1 MKKMKKTNINS
12 IDRKKMV
19 FKRSKTSYKKEIFKT
34 DSNASTCNSNFSNIY
49 SYTDTNQ
56 RLFLDYTFKGNKN
69 KLYNNYNSNNNIYLN
84 KLKAQNYQYELEQT
98 FELNLDILLKFY
110 DNKNK
115 KINNDNS
122 KEILL
127 LLNNIKKKQI
137 MKKEAKLSIKQKC
150 NELIKKND
158 CNNLF
163 NKKIN
168 NQINQYN
175 IKLEN
180 KINEIIKSDNYIS
193 EMKKRFSFVEKYINK
208 IRFISEGK
216 KGLDKKNRLKKFIN
230 SNNKNL
236 YKRENYMNDIQKL
249 RANISELKKDNKL
262 IRSQKKLYKSDNP
275 DINLIRVVE
284 FYLRLIRNASSK
296 NKILKN
302 SINCL
307 SKTLEILDLDQIVNF
322 NEYKRNRQKSSYE
335 IEFSDLENNND
346 ENKIINN
353 YHKSKTFMD
362 FNKILK

>member
-1 MKKMKKTNINS
+1 
-12 IDRKKMV
+12 
-19 FKRSKTSYKKEIFKT
+19 
-34 DSNASTCNSNFSNIY
+34 
-49 SYTDTNQ
+49 
-56 RLFLDYTFKGNKN
+56 
-69 KLYNNYNSNNNIYLN
+69 
-84 KLKAQNYQYELEQT
+84 
-98 FELNLDILLKFY
+98 
-110 DNKNK
+110 
-115 KINNDNS
+115 
-122 KEILL
+122 
-127 LLNNIKKKQI
+127 
-137 MKKEAKLSIKQKC
+137 
-150 NELIKKND
+150 
-158 CNNLF
+158 
-163 NKKIN
+163 
-168 NQINQYN
+168 
-175 IKLEN
+175 
-180 KINEIIKSDNYIS
+180 
-193 EMKKRFSFVEKYINK
+193 MKKRFSFVEKYINK

-335 IEFSDLENNND
+335 INFSDLDEKNND
-346 ENKIINN
+346 EKDNDIKIQRIQNLLDF
-353 YHKSKTFMD
+353 KEI
-362 FNKILK
+362 FNK